1 MTNHPPPDV
10 SPAQERLVTGAR
22 VQVVDLHWRPYGRA
36 HPVLDRL
43 SLTIEPGERV
53 LLAGPSGSGKST
65 LLRGIAGL
73 LLTADSGE
81 LSGGVTVDG
90 EHPQRSPGSVGL
102 VLQDPGAGVVASTIG
117 RDVSFGLEN
126 ISVPRAEMGPAVRAA
141 LDEVGLT
148 MTTAS
153 SPQTLS
159 GGESQRLALAGALVM
174 QPRVLL
180 LDEPTAMLDA
190 VNARSV
196 REVVA
201 DVCDRRG
208 LTLVV
213 VEHRLTGWV
222 DHVDRLVVLDST
234 GAVVADGPPAAILTE
249 HGDDLAAQGIWVP
262 GRPEPEPLV
271 VELTPVRGGASGVVD
286 RGAAVV
292 QARSVTVEHS
302 GNRLGAPVRT
312 TVAVRDADLDVH
324 AGEVVALVG
333 PSGAGK
339 SSFMMALGG
348 LMAPATGSVV
358 FAGRLTPAKPAAPL
372 APVEPATHREI
383 ENVAG
388 MHHGRLSI
396 NRCVARVGVG
406 RGADRNAP
414 AAGRNPPPAN
424 WRSREIARVVA
435 WVPQRA
441 ATSLVGHTV
450 RDDILLTPRALGQG
464 ETASGQRA
472 DELLDALGLAH
483 LSGVE
488 PRQLSGGE
496 QRRLALASAVV
507 HSPALLLADEPTV
520 GQDRLT
526 WSAVSGLIEAARR
539 EGTGVVVTTH
549 DEGVV
554 GGADRTVVLVRP
566 ERSERPPEPERRP
579 LVARAGPLALL
590 AAALCVLPLPALL
603 DTWRQGLFVLAVE
616 VLLGAVGLISVGTGR
631 RPRGRLR
638 ALARRLAPVGL
649 AVVGVA
655 WSSWLLGGH
664 DLEIASGAALR
675 VLCLVVPSAFVVN
688 FIDPEPL
695 GDHLAQ
701 RLRMPARPVVAA
713 TAALQRVQS
722 FGSLWTELM
731 TTRRVRGIRADRGL
745 LARGREAVVVT
756 GGLLVGALG
765 QAAVLSL
772 AMDARGFAEAQRRS
786 WAGPAPWRVPDSLV
800 MIAGLL
806 IVVAG
811 VVARLLVG

>member
-1 MTNHPPPDV
+1 MTNQPQPELSTPR
-10 SPAQERLVTGAR
+10 ERLPTGAR
-22 VQVVDLHWRPYGRA
+22 VQVDDLHWRPYGRT
-36 HPVLDRL
+36 HPVLDQL

-65 LLRGIAGL
+65 LLRAIAGL

-81 LSGGVTVDG
+81 LSGEVTVDG

-102 VLQDPGAGVVASTIG
+102 VLQDPGAGVGASTLG
-117 RDVSFGLEN
+117 RDVAFGLEN
-126 ISVPRAEMGPAVRAA
+126 TSLPREEMGHAVRAA

-148 MTTAS
+148 MTTDS

-174 QPRVLL
+174 VPRVLL

-196 REVVA
+196 REVVS

-222 DHVDRLVVLDST
+222 DHVDRLVVLNST
-234 GAVVADGPPAAILTE
+234 GAVVADGPPAAILAE

-271 VELTPVRGGASGVVD
+271 VELTPVRGGASGALD
-286 RGAAVV
+286 PGDAVV
-292 QARSVTVEHS
+292 RARAVTVEHS
-302 GNRLGAPVRT
+302 GSRLGCTVRA
-312 TVAVRDADLDVH
+312 TVAVRDADLDVR

-339 SSFMMALGG
+339 SSFMAAVGGLVSPESGTVVLGG
-348 LMAPATGSVV
+348 
-358 FAGRLTPAKPAAPL
+358 RL
-372 APVEPATHREI
+372 
-383 ENVAG
+383 
-388 MHHGRLSI
+388 
-396 NRCVARVGVG
+396 ARVGVD
-406 RGADRNAP
+406 RGAGRQAP
-414 AAGRNPPPAN
+414 ADERRVVPPAD

-441 ATSLVGHTV
+441 ATSLIGHTV

-464 ETASGQRA
+464 ETASGRRA
-472 DELLDALGLAH
+472 DELLGALGLAH
-483 LSGVE
+483 LAGVD

-496 QRRLALASAVV
+496 QRRLALASALV

-526 WSAVSGLIEAARR
+526 WSAVSGLIDAARR
-539 EGTGVVVTTH
+539 EGAGVVVTTH

-554 GGADRTVVLVRP
+554 ERADRTVAVNRP
-566 ERSERPPEPERRP
+566 ERSEQQPEPERRS

-603 DTWRQGLFVLAVE
+603 ETWRQGLVVLSVE
-616 VLLGAVGLISVGTGR
+616 VLLGLVGLTAVGAGR
-631 RPRGRLR
+631 RPPGRVR
-638 ALARRLAPVGL
+638 SLARRLAPAGL

-655 WSSWLLGGH
+655 WSSWLLGGR

-675 VLCLVVPSAFVVN
+675 VLCLVVPSAFVVG

-701 RLRMPARPVVAA
+701 RLRLPARPVVAA
-713 TAALQRVQS
+713 TAALQRLQS
-722 FGSLWTELM
+722 FDTLWTELM

-772 AMDARGFAEAQRRS
+772 AMDARGFAEARRRS
-786 WAGPAPWRVPDSLV
+786 WAGPAPWRLPDTLV
-800 MIAGLL
+800 LLAGLL
-806 IVVAG
+806 IVVSG
-811 VVARLLVG
+811 IVARILVG

>member
-1 MTNHPPPDV
+1 MTNPPQSEL
-10 SPAQERLVTGAR
+10 SPPSERLLTGAR
-22 VQVVDLHWRPYGRA
+22 VQVDDLHWRPYGRTQ
-36 HPVLDRL
+36 PVLDHL

-81 LSGGVTVDG
+81 LSCEVSIDG

-102 VLQDPGAGVVASTIG
+102 VLQDPGAGVVASTVG
-117 RDVSFGLEN
+117 RDVAFGLEN
-126 ISVPRAEMGPAVRAA
+126 TSVPRDEMGPAVRAA

-148 MTTAS
+148 MTTDS

-174 QPRVLL
+174 EPRVLL
-180 LDEPTAMLDA
+180 LDEPTAMLDT

-222 DHVDRLVVLDST
+222 DHVDRLVVLDNT
-234 GAVVADGPPAAILTE
+234 GAVVADGLPAAILAE

-262 GRPEPEPLV
+262 GRPEPEPLAV
-271 VELTPVRGGASGVVD
+271 KLTPVRGGASGVLD
-286 RGAAVV
+286 PGDTVV
-292 QARSVTVEHS
+292 RARAITVEHS
-302 GNRLGAPVRT
+302 GSRLGAKVRA
-312 TVAVRDADLDVH
+312 TVAVRDADLDVR

-339 SSFMMALGG
+339 SSYMASVGG
-348 LMAPATGSVV
+348 LVPTASGSVEL
-358 FAGRLTPAKPAAPL
+358 ARRLAPSEPAAPRSPAET
-372 APVEPATHREI
+372 APHREI
-383 ENVAG
+383 ENSAG
-388 MHHGRLSI
+388 THHVRLSI
-396 NRCVARVGVG
+396 SRRVARLGAG
-406 RGADRNAP
+406 RGTGRQAP
-414 AAGRNPPPAN
+414 AEERNVPPAE

-441 ATSLVGHTV
+441 ATSLVGNTV
-450 RDDILLTPRALGQG
+450 RDDILLTPRALGQD
-464 ETASGQRA
+464 EAASRQRA
-472 DELLDALGLAH
+472 DELLDALSLAH
-483 LSGVE
+483 LAGVD

-526 WSAVSGLIEAARR
+526 WSAVSGLIDAARR
-539 EGTGVVVTTH
+539 EGAGVVVTTH

-554 GGADRTVVLVRP
+554 EGADRTVTLDRP
-566 ERSERPPEPERRP
+566 ERSEQPPAPERRP
-579 LVARAGPLALL
+579 LVSRAGPLALL

-603 DTWRQGLFVLAVE
+603 DTWRQGLFVLTVE
-616 VLLGAVGLISVGTGR
+616 LLLGAVGLISVGTGR
-631 RPRGRLR
+631 RPRGRLG
-638 ALARRLAPVGL
+638 ALARRLAPAGL

-664 DLEIASGAALR
+664 DVEIASGAALR
-675 VLCLVVPSAFVVN
+675 VLCLVVPSAFVVG

-722 FGSLWTELM
+722 FGTLWTELM
-731 TTRRVRGIRADRGL
+731 TTRRARGIRADRGL
-745 LARGREAVVVT
+745 LARGREVVVVT

-772 AMDARGFAEAQRRS
+772 AMDARGFAEARRRS
-786 WAGPAPWRVPDSLV
+786 WAGSAPWGVPDTLV
-800 MIAGLL
+800 MLGGLL

>member
-1 MTNHPPPDV
+1 MTNQPPPEL
-10 SPAQERLVTGAR
+10 SPARERLVVGAR
-22 VQVVDLHWRPYGRA
+22 VQVDNLHWRPYGRTR
-36 HPVLDRL
+36 PVLDRL

-81 LSGGVTVDG
+81 LSGDVTVDG
-90 EHPQRSPGSVGL
+90 EAPQRSAGSVGL

-117 RDVSFGLEN
+117 RDVAFGLEN
-126 ISVPRAEMGPAVRAA
+126 VSVPRAEMGPAVRAA
-141 LDEVGLT
+141 LSEVGLT
-148 MTTAS
+148 MTTDS

-174 QPRVLL
+174 EPRVLL

-222 DHVDRLVVLDST
+222 DHVDRLVVLDSS
-234 GAVVADGPPAAILTE
+234 GVVVADGPPAATLDA

-262 GRPEPEPLV
+262 GRPEPEPV
-271 VELTPVRGGASGVVD
+271 AFELTPVPGGASSSVDQGGVV
-286 RGAAVV
+286 
-292 QARSVTVEHS
+292 ARARAVTVEHS
-302 GNRLGAPVRT
+302 GSRLGAKVRS

-339 SSFMMALGG
+339 SSLMSALGG
-348 LMAPATGSVV
+348 LVAPTSGAVD
-358 FAGRLTPAKPAAPL
+358 FAGPL
-372 APVEPATHREI
+372 A
-383 ENVAG
+383 
-388 MHHGRLSI
+388 RL
-396 NRCVARVGVG
+396 GVG
-406 RGADRNAP
+406 PG
-414 AAGRNPPPAN
+414 AGRQAAADGRPVPPPAD
-424 WRSREIARVVA
+424 WRSHEIARVVA

-450 RDDILLTPRALGQG
+450 RDDILLTPRALGLD

-472 DELLDALGLAH
+472 DELLDALGLDH
-483 LSGVE
+483 LAGVD

-526 WSAVSGLIEAARR
+526 WSAVSGLIDAARR

-554 GGADRTVVLVRP
+554 GVADRTVALARP
-566 ERSERPPEPERRP
+566 NRSEQTPEPERRP
-579 LVARAGPLALL
+579 IVARAGPLALL

-603 DTWRQGLFVLAVE
+603 GTWRQGLFVLAVE
-616 VLLGAVGLISVGTGR
+616 LLLGAVGLISVGAGR

-638 ALARRLAPVGL
+638 ALAQRLAPAGL

-675 VLCLVVPSAFVVN
+675 VLCLVVPSAFVLG

-722 FGSLWTELM
+722 FGTLWTELM

-745 LARGREAVVVT
+745 LVRGREAVVVT

-772 AMDARGFAEAQRRS
+772 AMDARGFAEARRRS
-786 WAGPAPWRVPDSLV
+786 WAGPAPWGVPDTLV
-800 MIAGLL
+800 MLAGLL
-806 IVVAG
+806 IVTAG